1 MFKYDT
7 VHGRL
12 KGVANA
18 DADEQCAVDQQCA
31 DILRVN
37 GSRVSV
43 FNKKNPAEIPWGAAG
58 ADYVVESTGGALR
71 VRRLG
76 LLRWSDMHSACSLH
90 HGGEGVSAPRRG
102 REEGDHQ
109 RSIRRRADVCH
120 GRE

>member
-71 VRRLG
+71 VRRL
-76 LLRWSDMHSACSLH
+76 
-90 HGGEGVSAPRRG
+90 
-102 REEGDHQ
+102 
-109 RSIRRRADVCH
+109 
-120 GRE
+120 